1 MFGGVN
7 IGSSKSKNS
16 KNKLERLSIEVIDI
30 LREISREFKN
40 EQESDDEKQ
49 II

>member
-7 IGSSKSKNS
+7 IGSSKSKS
-16 KNKLERLSIEVIDI
+16 NKLKTEHLSTEVIDI

-40 EQESDDEKQ
+40 E
-49 II
+49 

>member
-7 IGSSKSKNS
+7 IGSSKSKNT
-16 KNKLERLSIEVIDI
+16 KAKTEKLSIEVIDI

-40 EQESDDEKQ
+40 EHESDNEK
-49 II
+49 